1 MNVIDF
7 FSEESVDLHD
17 TPEQLQ
23 RQDRLTE
30 LRVLQLDRVEGTGIV
45 RSGSGDSGHSYETS
59 LTKCQCV
66 DFHQR
71 RLPCKHIYRLA
82 AELGVYRSISLKRS
96 TELMADFSKGY
107 ADGWAFVVR
116 PCNFPSLDI
125 VYSPIAMR
133 RDGVIVKT
141 TKNGKEVTVKENVL
155 TQGEVYNFSL
165 GQIFYSD
172 PIAYEVRWGDAL
184 KVLRCSL
191 QVDDVSPSSVD
202 TEVSFGEVPVPPSEK
217 RPPRNGI
224 IRRFIPSYG
233 DVRFSLYR
241 PTDARDRVEKD
252 QSFTCRQNEFLRL
265 LMTGEFT
272 DKSGD
277 THIILTK

>member
-1 MNVIDF
+1 MDVIDF
-7 FSEESVDLHD
+7 FSEESVDLHG

-23 RQDRLTE
+23 RQDRLTK
-30 LRVLQLDRVEGTGIV
+30 LGVIQLDRAAGTGIV
-45 RSGSGDSGHSYETS
+45 YSGSKDAKQSYETS

-66 DFHQR
+66 DFRQR

-82 AELGVYRSISLKRS
+82 AKLGVYRSISLKRS
-96 TELMADFSKGY
+96 TALIADFAKGY

-125 VYSPIAMR
+125 VYSPLAVIDNDSKTIKSENGIA
-133 RDGVIVKT
+133 I
-141 TKNGKEVTVKENVL
+141 KENVL

-191 QVDDVSPSSVD
+191 QIDDASPSSVD
-202 TEVSFGEVPVPPSEK
+202 VEISFGEVPVPPSEE

-241 PTDARDRVEKD
+241 PNKTRVRVEKKRV
-252 QSFTCRQNEFLRL
+252 FTCRQDEFLRL

-272 DKSGD
+272 DKSGE

>member
-1 MNVIDF
+1 MDVIDF
-7 FSEESVDLHD
+7 FSEESVDLHN

-30 LRVLQLDRVEGTGIV
+30 LRVIQIDRVAGTGLV
-45 RSGSGDSGHSYETS
+45 YSGSRDSGHSYETS
-59 LTKCQCV
+59 LTKCKCV
-66 DFHQR
+66 DFRQR

-125 VYSPIAMR
+125 VYSLIAMR

-165 GQIFYSD
+165 GQVFYSD
-172 PIAYEVRWGDAL
+172 PIAYEVQWGDAL

-191 QVDDVSPSSVD
+191 QIDDASPSSVD
-202 TEVSFGEVPVPPSEK
+202 VEVSFGEVPVPPSEK

-224 IRRFIPSYG
+224 IRRFFPSYG

-241 PTDARDRVEKD
+241 PNEAHDRVEKKRA
-252 QSFTCRQNEFLRL
+252 FTCRQDEFLRL
-265 LMTGEFT
+265 LMTGKFT

>member
-1 MNVIDF
+1 MDVIDF

-66 DFHQR
+66 DFRQR
-71 RLPCKHIYRLA
+71 HLPCKHIYRLA

-107 ADGWAFVVR
+107 ADGWVFVVR

-133 RDGVIVKT
+133 RDGVIV
-141 TKNGKEVTVKENVL
+141 
-155 TQGEVYNFSL
+155 
-165 GQIFYSD
+165 
-172 PIAYEVRWGDAL
+172 
-184 KVLRCSL
+184 
-191 QVDDVSPSSVD
+191 
-202 TEVSFGEVPVPPSEK
+202 
-217 RPPRNGI
+217 
-224 IRRFIPSYG
+224 
-233 DVRFSLYR
+233 
-241 PTDARDRVEKD
+241 
-252 QSFTCRQNEFLRL
+252 
-265 LMTGEFT
+265 
-272 DKSGD
+272 
-277 THIILTK
+277 